1 MTKANMDDQM
11 TWSKT
16 ILQAKT
22 DRIEREIDLANDEL
36 SKLQNMADK
45 MHFTLYNHCQVVHK
59 HLPPLDL
66 YQNMSDYVVSATDVH
81 IVYKYNSMALFCFQ
95 QVPPAGDI
103 ERPAIQLNET
113 YYAVKNKAIASWVSV
128 KVIEFSESSTVGGN
142 LVKSYKIKYLNTPY
156 QMVKTVTA
164 KHLAYF
170 EPPPVRLTIGKI
182 YTYVYSIHL

>member
-1 MTKANMDDQM
+1 
-11 TWSKT
+11 
-16 ILQAKT
+16 
-22 DRIEREIDLANDEL
+22 
-36 SKLQNMADK
+36 
-45 MHFTLYNHCQVVHK
+45 
-59 HLPPLDL
+59 
-66 YQNMSDYVVSATDVH
+66 
-81 IVYKYNSMALFCFQ
+81 MALFCFQ

-182 YTYVYSIHL
+182 YTYIAYICNLSIPSLSFIRHSSNSIFQWKHIVAR

>member
-1 MTKANMDDQM
+1 MFRYFFVDEAEFSANDLHLIETELEDAIKTVMTKANMDDQM

-81 IVYKYNSMALFCFQ
+81 IVYK
-95 QVPPAGDI
+95 
-103 ERPAIQLNET
+103 
-113 YYAVKNKAIASWVSV
+113 
-128 KVIEFSESSTVGGN
+128 
-142 LVKSYKIKYLNTPY
+142 
-156 QMVKTVTA
+156 
-164 KHLAYF
+164 
-170 EPPPVRLTIGKI
+170 
-182 YTYVYSIHL
+182 